1 MWVAHSAG
9 NGGWV
14 SIVAHR
20 YKPDHLMVRART
32 RDHILSM
39 WPNAEVYTLEVPH
52 DYQYRADILRED
64 VAEALS
70 LYAGNIEY
78 DDYKSSVIDSD
89 LYSALV
95 AIWTVLVRTFGR
107 GPLY

>member
-1 MWVAHSAG
+1 MWIAHSAG
-9 NGGWV
+9 GGSWI

-20 YKPDHLMVRART
+20 SKPDYLMVRART

-39 WPNAEVYTLEVPH
+39 WPRAEIYTLDVPH

-70 LYAGNIEY
+70 IYAKNIEY
-78 DDYKSSVIDSD
+78 DDYKNSVSDSD
-89 LYSALV
+89 LYEALV
-95 AIWTVLVRTFGR
+95 SIWAIMVRTFGR

>member
-1 MWVAHSAG
+1 MWIAHSAG
-9 NGGWV
+9 GGGWV

-20 YKPDHLMVRART
+20 YKSNHLMVRART

-39 WPNAEVYTLEVPH
+39 WPCAEVYTLDVPH

-70 LYAGNIEY
+70 VYAKNIEY
-78 DDYKSSVIDSD
+78 DDYKSTISDSD
-89 LYSALV
+89 LYEALIE
-95 AIWTVLVRTFGR
+95 IWTVLAQKFGR
-107 GPLY
+107 GPQY